1 MVLAHAHGPHM
12 RTAAAG
18 RVGLLCPTELEF
30 RLMVGTVLH
39 FRSARDTSELTL
51 RCLREVVTR
60 GERRR
65 RMRMCWVAASRRRG
79 TGPRP
84 PDQIADL
91 DGVVNSLVYLIVSD
105 VEPREVSTHGE

>member
-1 MVLAHAHGPHM
+1 MVSPDGGDGTSFP
-12 RTAAAG
+12 
-18 RVGLLCPTELEF
+18 VGSRHERANF
-30 RLMVGTVLH
+30 AMSKG
-39 FRSARDTSELTL
+39 SGDA
-51 RCLREVVTR
+51 